1 MYNSRAERFC
11 NEMSRNAFSISW
23 LKSGLTFRQQPL
35 PLPKAPPLHTHP
47 QHQHSCQCCY
57 CYNNGQNQVGCIIIN
72 DHNLG
77 FLIKNTNSLLTCN
90 IKHKTDALNSTYS
103 SQVLSQLQQPSI
115 VPNTPFTVSKPF
127 KSSYKLD
134 LLLPCAKGLQPP
146 HTLRMFTALC
156 KGPIP

>member
-1 MYNSRAERFC
+1 
-11 NEMSRNAFSISW
+11 MSRNAFSISW

-103 SQVLSQLQQPSI
+103 SQVLSQIHHLLYLNLLSPPTSLIYCCPVQRDYNLPI
-115 VPNTPFTVSKPF
+115 PYVC
-127 KSSYKLD
+127 
-134 LLLPCAKGLQPP
+134 LLPFAKAPYPKYVYYPLQRP
-146 HTLRMFTALC
+146 HT
-156 KGPIP
+156 